1 MSDKC
6 SSLTATCMP
15 VISRITIPT
24 QTLSITDVF
33 DAGVRG
39 TSVLSGLKYISY
51 FLVQIV
57 SISIINTTTVNDST
71 RLGAVSHEKY
81 DFHFYFL
88 NYSGKSEP
96 SGSPYTPP
104 GFLSIPYPGYPPPPH
119 LVSLKKIF

>member
-1 MSDKC
+1 
-6 SSLTATCMP
+6 MP

-81 DFHFYFL
+81 DFHF
-88 NYSGKSEP
+88 
-96 SGSPYTPP
+96 
-104 GFLSIPYPGYPPPPH
+104 I
-119 LVSLKKIF
+119 I